1 VRLPEAL
8 YTAGS
13 VMDLPAMYAAAAE
26 TGLVRR
32 LLELARDEDL
42 GAAGDLTSQATIPAD
57 AVGRYAVVPRKPAV
71 LSGLAVIPDLIPIF
85 APGVRATL
93 HAEDGRRVAA
103 MRPVATLEG
112 PVREI
117 LAMERT
123 LLNLVCRMS
132 GIATRTATFIEA
144 MGPRKD
150 GKPQLCD
157 TRKTTPGLR
166 VLEKYAVRCGGGQS
180 HRMGLY
186 DAVLI
191 KDNHLA
197 GVAAADFPGAV
208 AGAIARVRASGATA
222 KFVQVEVD
230 SLEQFRAIL
239 AKPPEGLG
247 MVLLD
252 NMDPGTLAEA
262 VRLRDASGS
271 RLILEASGGVSL
283 ETIRGIADSGVDRVS
298 VGSLTHGAVSIDF
311 GLDAR

>member
-1 VRLPEAL
+1 
-8 YTAGS
+8 
-13 VMDLPAMYAAAAE
+13 MDLKAIYAAATE

-32 LLELARDEDL
+32 LLEIARDEDL
-42 GAAGDLTSQATIPAD
+42 GRAGDLTSQATIPAD
-57 AVGRYAVVPRKPAV
+57 AMGRYAVVPRKPAV
-71 LSGLAVIPDLIPIF
+71 LSGLAVVPDLIPIF
-85 APGVRATL
+85 APRVQATL
-93 HAEDGRRVAA
+93 HAEDGQRVVAGQ
-103 MRPVATLEG
+103 PVATLAG

-132 GIATRTATFIEA
+132 GIATRTAGFLEA
-144 MGPRKD
+144 MGPRKG

-197 GVAAADFPGAV
+197 GVAAADFPSAV
-208 AGAIARVRASGATA
+208 AGAIARVRAGGGEP

-239 AKPPEGLG
+239 ATTPDGLG

-252 NMDPGTLAEA
+252 NMDPATLAEA
-262 VRLRDASGS
+262 VRLRDASGKF
-271 RLILEASGGVSL
+271 LVLEASGGVTM
-283 ETIRGIADSGVDRVS
+283 ETVRSIADSGVDRVS

-311 GLDAR
+311 GLDAC